1 MSETPNENQTAETAA
16 PGLQIMV
23 QYVRDLSFENPG
35 APNFADMQPEI
46 NVNANVGARK
56 LSDTDYEV
64 GLKFR
69 IEAKTGDNVQFIAEL
84 EYCGVFR
91 LINIPE
97 NDTKPV
103 LLIEA
108 PRQLFPFARRVLAD
122 ATRDGG
128 YPPIML
134 DPIDFM
140 ALYQQNEATGAC
152 RMRRPKARRRKTAN
166 RSISAH
172 TPIALLRHYYPAAI
186 RRAAASLAKKPD
198 GRPAVQG

>member
-1 MSETPNENQTAETAA
+1 MAEATPKPEAQA
-16 PGLQIMV
+16 GLQIMV

-35 APNFADMQPEI
+35 APNFAAGQNPEI
-46 NVNANVGARK
+46 GVNANVGARK

-69 IEAKTGDNVQFIAEL
+69 IEAKNPAEGTGESEGDGEESLQFIAEL

-91 LINIPE
+91 LMNIPE
-97 NDTKPV
+97 ADIKPV

-140 ALYQQNEATGAC
+140 ALYQQSESSQAEDAGETLN
-152 RMRRPKARRRKTAN
+152 
-166 RSISAH
+166 
-172 TPIALLRHYYPAAI
+172 
-186 RRAAASLAKKPD
+186 
-198 GRPAVQG
+198 

>member
-1 MSETPNENQTAETAA
+1 MAEDENAGAAEQAS
-16 PGLQIMV
+16 PSMQIMV

-35 APNFADMQPEI
+35 APNFAAGQNPQI
-46 NVNANVGARK
+46 GVNANVGARK
-56 LSDTDYEV
+56 LSDSDYEV

-69 IEAKTGDNVQFIAEL
+69 VEASAAVEDESSDEDAQVQFIAEL

-91 LINIPE
+91 LINIAE
-97 NDTKPV
+97 ADIKPV

-134 DPIDFM
+134 DPIDWL
-140 ALYQQNEATGAC
+140 ALYQQSEAQGEASADAGAGGE
-152 RMRRPKARRRKTAN
+152 
-166 RSISAH
+166 
-172 TPIALLRHYYPAAI
+172 ALN
-186 RRAAASLAKKPD
+186 
-198 GRPAVQG
+198 

>member
-1 MSETPNENQTAETAA
+1 MAEETPNPEPQAPDAQ

-35 APNFADMQPEI
+35 APNFAAGQNPEI
-46 NVNANVGARK
+46 GVNANVGARK

-69 IEAKTGDNVQFIAEL
+69 IEAKAATEGEEEAVQFIAEL

-91 LINIPE
+91 LLNVAE
-97 NDTKPV
+97 ADVKPV

-140 ALYQQNEATGAC
+140 ALYQQSEAGE
-152 RMRRPKARRRKTAN
+152 TADEPLN
-166 RSISAH
+166 
-172 TPIALLRHYYPAAI
+172 
-186 RRAAASLAKKPD
+186 
-198 GRPAVQG
+198 

>member
-1 MSETPNENQTAETAA
+1 MADEQNTQTDPAANEAA
-16 PGLQIMV
+16 RAPSLQIMV

-35 APNFADMQPEI
+35 APNFGASQNPQI
-46 NVNANVGARK
+46 GVNANVGARK

-69 IEAKTGDNVQFIAEL
+69 IEAQAEAGEESAEARVQFIAEL

-91 LINIPE
+91 LQNIAEP
-97 NDTKPV
+97 DIKPV

-134 DPIDFM
+134 DPIDWV
-140 ALYQQNEATGAC
+140 ALYQQSEAGGAED
-152 RMRRPKARRRKTAN
+152 
-166 RSISAH
+166 S
-172 TPIALLRHYYPAAI
+172 
-186 RRAAASLAKKPD
+186 AAAQ
-198 GRPAVQG
+198 GEAVN

>member
-1 MSETPNENQTAETAA
+1 
-16 PGLQIMV
+16 MV

-35 APNFADMQPEI
+35 APNFAAGQNPEI
-46 NVNANVGARK
+46 GVNANVGARK

-69 IEAKTGDNVQFIAEL
+69 IEAKAATEGEDEAVQFIAEL

-91 LINIPE
+91 LLNVAE
-97 NDTKPV
+97 ADVKPV

-140 ALYQQNEATGAC
+140 ALYQQSEAGE
-152 RMRRPKARRRKTAN
+152 TADEPLN
-166 RSISAH
+166 
-172 TPIALLRHYYPAAI
+172 
-186 RRAAASLAKKPD
+186 
-198 GRPAVQG
+198 

>member
-1 MSETPNENQTAETAA
+1 MSETPNENQAAEAAA
-16 PGLQIMV
+16 PGLQILV

-35 APNFADMQPEI
+35 APNFAEMQPDI
-46 NVNANVGARK
+46 GVNANVGARK

-69 IEAKTGDNVQFIAEL
+69 IEAKNGDNVQFIAEL

-91 LINIPE
+91 LVNIPE

-140 ALYQQNEATGAC
+140 ALYQQNEADDS
-152 RMRRPKARRRKTAN
+152 ARGTNDAP
-166 RSISAH
+166 SAADSAGDNE
-172 TPIALLRHYYPAAI
+172 PIN
-186 RRAAASLAKKPD
+186 
-198 GRPAVQG
+198 

>member
-1 MSETPNENQTAETAA
+1 MSEKSNETQPAENAA

-35 APNFADMQPEI
+35 APNFADMQPDI
-46 NVNANVGARK
+46 GVNANVGARK

-69 IEAKTGDNVQFIAEL
+69 VEAKKGDNVQFIAEL

-91 LINIPE
+91 LINIPDS
-97 NDTKPV
+97 DTKPV

-140 ALYQQNEATGAC
+140 ALYQQNEASDATDGAADATGAEDG
-152 RMRRPKARRRKTAN
+152 
-166 RSISAH
+166 
-172 TPIALLRHYYPAAI
+172 TPIN
-186 RRAAASLAKKPD
+186 
-198 GRPAVQG
+198 

>member
-1 MSETPNENQTAETAA
+1 MSDNASDTDQNNDPQAGQEAA
-16 PGLQIMV
+16 GPSLQIMV

-35 APNFADMQPEI
+35 APNFGGTQPEI
-46 NVNANVGARK
+46 GVNANVGARK

-69 IEAKTGDNVQFIAEL
+69 IEAKAEDNVQFIAEL

-91 LINIPE
+91 LMNIPE
-97 NDTKPV
+97 EEIRPV
-103 LLIEA
+103 MLIEA

-134 DPIDFM
+134 DPIDFLS
-140 ALYQQNEATGAC
+140 LYQQGQAAEQEAGD
-152 RMRRPKARRRKTAN
+152 N
-166 RSISAH
+166 QSIN
-172 TPIALLRHYYPAAI
+172 
-186 RRAAASLAKKPD
+186 
-198 GRPAVQG
+198 

>member
-1 MSETPNENQTAETAA
+1 MSETPNENQAAQAAA

-35 APNFADMQPEI
+35 APNFADMQPDI
-46 NVNANVGARK
+46 GVNANVGARK

-69 IEAKTGDNVQFIAEL
+69 IEAKNGDNVQFIAEL

-128 YPPIML
+128 YPPVML

-140 ALYQQNEATGAC
+140 ALYQQNEAGG
-152 RMRRPKARRRKTAN
+152 
-166 RSISAH
+166 SAGG
-172 TPIALLRHYYPAAI
+172 TDDAPSAGDSAGDNEPIN
-186 RRAAASLAKKPD
+186 
-198 GRPAVQG
+198 

>member
-1 MSETPNENQTAETAA
+1 MADKNQTAEKDQNSEQTG

-35 APNFADMQPEI
+35 APNFGGTDNPSI
-46 NVNANVGARK
+46 NVEANVGARK

-69 IEAKTGDNVQFIAEL
+69 IEASHGEGDDQKLQFISEL

-91 LINIPE
+91 LLNIAE
-97 NDTKPV
+97 ADVKPV

-134 DPIDFM
+134 DPIDFL
-140 ALYQQNEATGAC
+140 ALYQQSEGAAGAADG
-152 RMRRPKARRRKTAN
+152 PN
-166 RSISAH
+166 GEE
-172 TPIALLRHYYPAAI
+172 TPLN
-186 RRAAASLAKKPD
+186 
-198 GRPAVQG
+198 

>member
-1 MSETPNENQTAETAA
+1 MAEETPNTQTQ

-35 APNFADMQPEI
+35 APNFAAGQNPEI
-46 NVNANVGARK
+46 GVNANVGARK

-69 IEAKTGDNVQFIAEL
+69 IEAKSPADSSTEAEEGVQFIAEL

-91 LINIPE
+91 LVNIAE
-97 NDTKPV
+97 EDIKPV

-140 ALYQQNEATGAC
+140 ALYQQSEGGADDGATDE
-152 RMRRPKARRRKTAN
+152 TLN
-166 RSISAH
+166 
-172 TPIALLRHYYPAAI
+172 
-186 RRAAASLAKKPD
+186 
-198 GRPAVQG
+198 

>member
-1 MSETPNENQTAETAA
+1 MAEEQNIQTEQAANEAAA
-16 PGLQIMV
+16 PSLQIMV

-35 APNFADMQPEI
+35 APNFGAGQNPQI
-46 NVNANVGARK
+46 GVNANVGARK

-69 IEAKTGDNVQFIAEL
+69 IEAKSGDSVQFIAEL
-84 EYCGVFR
+84 EYCGLFR
-91 LINIPE
+91 LVNIPE
-97 NDTKPV
+97 DDTKPV

-140 ALYQQNEATGAC
+140 ALYQQNQAAEADKDA
-152 RMRRPKARRRKTAN
+152 PEA
-166 RSISAH
+166 SA
-172 TPIALLRHYYPAAI
+172 P
-186 RRAAASLAKKPD
+186 
-198 GRPAVQG
+198 VN

>member
-1 MSETPNENQTAETAA
+1 MADETNQGQNQGQTPQQEQAA
-16 PGLQIMV
+16 PSLQIMV
-23 QYVRDLSFENPG
+23 QYVRDMSFENPG
-35 APNFADMQPEI
+35 APNFAASANPQI
-46 NVNANVGARK
+46 GVNANVGARK

-69 IEAKTGDNVQFIAEL
+69 IEATAQNDADTQADGQIQFIAEL

-91 LINIPE
+91 LQNIAEP
-97 NDTKPV
+97 DIKPV

-134 DPIDFM
+134 DPIDWM
-140 ALYQQNEATGAC
+140 ALYQQSE
-152 RMRRPKARRRKTAN
+152 
-166 RSISAH
+166 
-172 TPIALLRHYYPAAI
+172 
-186 RRAAASLAKKPD
+186 AAADNGD
-198 GRPAVQG
+198 GDTPAPNGNVN

>member
-1 MSETPNENQTAETAA
+1 MSDQDPSENTAAQAPQDGDGA

-35 APNFADMQPEI
+35 APNFGNAQNPSI
-46 NVNANVGARK
+46 NVEANVGARK
-56 LSDTDYEV
+56 LSDSDYEV

-69 IEAKTGDNVQFIAEL
+69 VEASYGEGDAQNVQFIAEL

-91 LINIPE
+91 LLNIAE
-97 NDTKPV
+97 ADIKPV

-108 PRQLFPFARRVLAD
+108 PRQIFPFARRVLAD

-134 DPIDFM
+134 DPIDFL
-140 ALYQQNEATGAC
+140 ALYRQGEGAEADATL
-152 RMRRPKARRRKTAN
+152 N
-166 RSISAH
+166 
-172 TPIALLRHYYPAAI
+172 
-186 RRAAASLAKKPD
+186 
-198 GRPAVQG
+198 

>member
-1 MSETPNENQTAETAA
+1 MAEATPKPEAQA
-16 PGLQIMV
+16 GLQIMV

-35 APNFADMQPEI
+35 APNFAAGQNPEI
-46 NVNANVGARK
+46 GVNANVGARK

-69 IEAKTGDNVQFIAEL
+69 IEAKSPAEGTGEGEGDGEESLQFIAEL

-91 LINIPE
+91 LMNIPE
-97 NDTKPV
+97 ADIKPV

-140 ALYQQNEATGAC
+140 ALYQQSESSQAEDAGETLN
-152 RMRRPKARRRKTAN
+152 
-166 RSISAH
+166 
-172 TPIALLRHYYPAAI
+172 
-186 RRAAASLAKKPD
+186 
-198 GRPAVQG
+198 

>member
-1 MSETPNENQTAETAA
+1 MSDDQTNNSDATSNQTEAGQEGAA

-35 APNFADMQPEI
+35 APNFASADNPSI
-46 NVNANVGARK
+46 NVEANVGARK

-69 IEAKTGDNVQFIAEL
+69 IEASQMRGEGDAAEATIQFIAEL

-91 LINIPE
+91 LLNIAE
-97 NDTKPV
+97 ADIKPV

-140 ALYQQNEATGAC
+140 SLYQQGEGVQ
-152 RMRRPKARRRKTAN
+152 
-166 RSISAH
+166 
-172 TPIALLRHYYPAAI
+172 
-186 RRAAASLAKKPD
+186 D
-198 GRPAVQG
+198 GDAVN

>member
-1 MSETPNENQTAETAA
+1 MAEATPKPEAQA
-16 PGLQIMV
+16 GLQIMV

-35 APNFADMQPEI
+35 APNFAAGQNPEI
-46 NVNANVGARK
+46 GVNANVGARK

-69 IEAKTGDNVQFIAEL
+69 IEAKSPAEGAGEGEGEGDGEESLQFIAEL

-91 LINIPE
+91 LMNIPE
-97 NDTKPV
+97 ADIKPV

-140 ALYQQNEATGAC
+140 ALYQQSESSQAEDAGETLN
-152 RMRRPKARRRKTAN
+152 
-166 RSISAH
+166 
-172 TPIALLRHYYPAAI
+172 
-186 RRAAASLAKKPD
+186 
-198 GRPAVQG
+198 

>member
-1 MSETPNENQTAETAA
+1 MAEDQNTEDQNPANTGDAA
-16 PGLQIMV
+16 GPPSLQIMV
-23 QYVRDLSFENPG
+23 QYVRDMSFENPG
-35 APNFADMQPEI
+35 APNFGANANPQI
-46 NVNANVGARK
+46 GVNANVGARK

-69 IEAKTGDNVQFIAEL
+69 IEATGQEGEGEANGAVQFIAEL

-91 LINIPE
+91 LQNIV
-97 NDTKPV
+97 DADIKPV

-134 DPIDFM
+134 DPIDWAM
-140 ALYQQNEATGAC
+140 LYQQSEANAQAEAQNG
-152 RMRRPKARRRKTAN
+152 
-166 RSISAH
+166 
-172 TPIALLRHYYPAAI
+172 
-186 RRAAASLAKKPD
+186 D
-198 GRPAVQG
+198 GEAVN

>member
-1 MSETPNENQTAETAA
+1 MSDSSNETHDEAAA
-16 PGLQIMV
+16 PEASAGLQIMV

-35 APNFADMQPEI
+35 APNFADMQPDI
-46 NVNANVGARK
+46 GVNANVGARK

-69 IEAKTGDNVQFIAEL
+69 IEAKNGDNVQFIAEL

-97 NDTKPV
+97 SDTKPV

-140 ALYQQNEATGAC
+140 ALYQQNE
-152 RMRRPKARRRKTAN
+152 
-166 RSISAH
+166 
-172 TPIALLRHYYPAAI
+172 IAEAGNEGPEADA
-186 RRAAASLAKKPD
+186 P
-198 GRPAVQG
+198 VN

>member
-1 MSETPNENQTAETAA
+1 MSDSSQTPEAENQAATDAGA

-46 NVNANVGARK
+46 GVNANVGARK

-69 IEAKTGDNVQFIAEL
+69 VEAKNGDNVQFIAEL

-97 NDTKPV
+97 DETKPV

-108 PRQLFPFARRVLAD
+108 PRQIFPFARRVLAD

-140 ALYQQNEATGAC
+140 ALYQQNEA
-152 RMRRPKARRRKTAN
+152 
-166 RSISAH
+166 
-172 TPIALLRHYYPAAI
+172 
-186 RRAAASLAKKPD
+186 ASEAPD
-198 GRPAVQG
+198 GADNEAPIN

>member
-1 MSETPNENQTAETAA
+1 MAKDENAGGAAGAAETE
-16 PGLQIMV
+16 PSLQIMV

-35 APNFADMQPEI
+35 APNFAAGQNPQI
-46 NVNANVGARK
+46 GVSANVGARK
-56 LSDTDYEV
+56 LSDNDYEV

-69 IEAKTGDNVQFIAEL
+69 IEAKAAQAEGDAAEDAQIQFIAEL

-91 LINIPE
+91 LMNITE
-97 NDTKPV
+97 ADIKPV

-134 DPIDFM
+134 DPIDWL
-140 ALYQQNEATGAC
+140 ALYQQSEAQGDSEGAGD
-152 RMRRPKARRRKTAN
+152 
-166 RSISAH
+166 
-172 TPIALLRHYYPAAI
+172 AAGET
-186 RRAAASLAKKPD
+186 LN
-198 GRPAVQG
+198 

>member
-1 MSETPNENQTAETAA
+1 MSDSSNESANDAATTDAA

-35 APNFADMQPEI
+35 APNFADMQPDI
-46 NVNANVGARK
+46 GVNANVGARK

-64 GLKFR
+64 GLKFSV
-69 IEAKTGDNVQFIAEL
+69 EAKNGDSVQFIAEL

-91 LINIPE
+91 LVNIPE

-108 PRQLFPFARRVLAD
+108 PRQLFPFARRGLAD

-128 YPPIML
+128 FMPLNIQPV
-134 DPIDFM
+134 DFV
-140 ALYQQNEATGAC
+140 AVYQHNLTQRTNNQT
-152 RMRRPKARRRKTAN
+152 T
-166 RSISAH
+166 
-172 TPIALLRHYYPAAI
+172 
-186 RRAAASLAKKPD
+186 
-198 GRPAVQG
+198 

>member
-1 MSETPNENQTAETAA
+1 MSETTQQPEADANIA

-46 NVNANVGARK
+46 GVNANVGARK

-69 IEAKTGDNVQFIAEL
+69 IEAKKDDKVQFITEL

-91 LINIPE
+91 LVNIPE
-97 NDTKPV
+97 ADTKPV

-140 ALYQQNEATGAC
+140 ALYQQNQANEETG
-152 RMRRPKARRRKTAN
+152 KNTDSESGETLN
-166 RSISAH
+166 
-172 TPIALLRHYYPAAI
+172 
-186 RRAAASLAKKPD
+186 
-198 GRPAVQG
+198 

>member
-1 MSETPNENQTAETAA
+1 MTDNENQPAAQSSEADGSA

-35 APNFADMQPEI
+35 APNFGNAENPSI
-46 NVNANVGARK
+46 NVEANVGARK
-56 LSDTDYEV
+56 LSDSDYEV

-69 IEAKTGDNVQFIAEL
+69 IEASYGEAEAQSVQFIAEL

-91 LINIPE
+91 LLNIAE
-97 NDTKPV
+97 DDVKPI

-108 PRQLFPFARRVLAD
+108 PRQIFPFARRVLAD

-140 ALYQQNEATGAC
+140 SLYQQNEADG
-152 RMRRPKARRRKTAN
+152 P
-166 RSISAH
+166 SAENAD
-172 TPIALLRHYYPAAI
+172 IN
-186 RRAAASLAKKPD
+186 
-198 GRPAVQG
+198 